1 MALKKIIVCFTTM
14 LIMFYANAAGKSI
27 KIWDCME
34 LQFKHTIVDKNPFT
48 DICFS
53 ATFKN
58 VASKKQMTVN
68 GFYDGNDTFVI
79 RFMPTEKGEWEYITS
94 SSEKALDHKS
104 GTFICTDDGKQRSMV
119 TTGNDNDFI
128 FADSTHFHPLGTT
141 SYAWTFAEGEKQK
154 ETFVSLKQTGFNKIR
169 FCIFPN
175 ESVTDEPKS
184 FPFVYKSVDTHK
196 DGKYKGYNNYE
207 WDLSRFN
214 TTFFKHLEECI
225 KSLDSLGIE
234 ADIILFH
241 PYDMGRWGFD
251 SMTMEQN
258 KFYLKYVEARLG
270 AYRNVWW
277 SLANEWNLVKSRTE
291 SEWIELTK
299 FVRDNDPYGHL
310 CSIHGGTAK
319 YINYTLPC
327 FTHVSIQDQGPLAT
341 FEGPAT
347 LRNIYHKPVIFDE
360 VCYEGDHE
368 SRWAQLTGEEM
379 LERIWTGLVGGAYV
393 THGECFCTQPEFYTG
408 HSFLATGG
416 KFKGT
421 CPQRIKFTLSILK
434 AMPSPLR
441 LADPSWDINTASCG
455 NGIYIRYFG
464 KETPYEWHFEL
475 PIRNGRF
482 GKLKEGTKFKVEI
495 IDTWNMTITEY
506 PTIFTTKKLN
516 KYRLTDKDSQSV
528 KLPSKPYQMLRIT
541 AL

>member
-1 MALKKIIVCFTTM
+1 MVLKKIITCCAAILLMV
-14 LIMFYANAAGKSI
+14 YAEATGRNI
-27 KIWDCME
+27 KIWNCME
-34 LQFKHTIVDKNPFT
+34 LRFSHAVVNKNPFT
-48 DICFS
+48 DISLS

-58 VASKKQMTVN
+58 VASKKQITTN
-68 GFYDGNDTFVI
+68 GFYDGNDTYVI

-94 SSEKALDHKS
+94 SSETALDHKS
-104 GTFICTDDGKQRSMV
+104 GTFVCSDDSKQRSMLTV
-119 TTGNDNDFI
+119 GTENDFI
-128 FADSTHFHPLGTT
+128 FADSTHFYPLGTT
-141 SYAWTFAEGEKQK
+141 SYAWTFAKREKQK
-154 ETFVSLKQTGFNKIR
+154 ETFASLKQTGFNKIR

-184 FPFVYKSVDTHK
+184 FPFEYKSIDTHK
-196 DGKYKGYNNYE
+196 DGKYKGYKKYV
-207 WDLSRFN
+207 WDFNLFN
-214 TTFFKHLEECI
+214 TAFFKDLEECI
-225 KSLDSLGIE
+225 KCLDSLGIE

-258 KFYLKYVEARLG
+258 KFYIKYVEARLG

-277 SLANEWNLVKSRTE
+277 SLANEWNLVKARTE
-291 SEWIELTK
+291 SEWIGLAQ

-327 FTHVSIQDQGPLAT
+327 FTHVSIQDQGPLVA

-347 LRNIYHKPVIFDE
+347 LRNIYRKPVIFDE

-379 LERIWTGLVGGAYV
+379 LDRIWTGLIGGTYV
-393 THGECFCTQPEFYTG
+393 THGECFCVQPGFYTG
-408 HSFLATGG
+408 YSFLATGG

-421 CPQRIKFTLSILK
+421 CPQRIKFTLSLLN
-434 AMPSPLR
+434 AMPSPIR
-441 LADPSWDINTASCG
+441 LADPSWDVNTASCG
-455 NGIYIRYFG
+455 KGIYLRYFG
-464 KETPYEWHFEL
+464 KETPSEWHFEL
-475 PIRNGRF
+475 PVKNGCF
-482 GKLKEGTKFKVEI
+482 GKLQEGTRFKVEI

-506 PTIFTTKKLN
+506 STTFTTKKLN
-516 KYRLTDKDSQSV
+516 NYRLTDKDLQSV